1 MSNCFVPAQSRMM
14 IANTPSVHDITDDSK
29 WGEVSNIGVTTYKF
43 NQIFKSDNGMK
54 SIVYEDLMSHYVDFV
69 DTNIPK

>member
-1 MSNCFVPAQSRMM
+1 MM
-14 IANTPSVHDITDDSK
+14 IANTPSVQNVADYSK

-54 SIVYEDLMSHYVDFV
+54 PIVYEDLMSYSVDFV
-69 DTNIPK
+69 IINIPK